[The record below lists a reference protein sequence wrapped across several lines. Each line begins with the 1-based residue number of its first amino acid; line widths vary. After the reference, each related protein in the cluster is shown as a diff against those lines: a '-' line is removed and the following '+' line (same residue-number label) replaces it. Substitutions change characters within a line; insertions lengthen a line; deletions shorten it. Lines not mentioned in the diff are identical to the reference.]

1 MRANFADRGAS
12 TPRVFTFFVRRKNER
27 RKQKKEKNTKLIL
40 IRMASGTSSMTVY
53 QLKQE
58 LRKVGARLVGKKA
71 DLVQRLKDY
80 QRNQNFRD
88 PEVDIPAANPMPSWP
103 EVSLFHS
110 LTLNDQDLVPKIR
123 EEHVQQYVVLRQVLD
138 RGPNYDHAAFMR
150 GKKMMGS
157 VRALS
162 IAFIDGLCYTS
173 SLVSAE
179 FKDVSYTSRIILH
192 AAGEVLNSDCDCP
205 TGKKKYLAQQIS
217 NSSWFFHNHFVSGLP
232 YFLYFTNQY
241 FLNTS

>member
-1 MRANFADRGAS
+1 
-12 TPRVFTFFVRRKNER
+12 
-27 RKQKKEKNTKLIL
+27 
-40 IRMASGTSSMTVY
+40 MASEISSFTVN

-58 LRKVGARLVGKKA
+58 LRKVGARLGGKKA

-88 PEVDIPAANPMPSWP
+88 PDLDIPAVNPMPIWP
-103 EVSLFHS
+103 EATSFHS
-110 LTLNDQDLVPKIR
+110 LTLNDQGLVPKIR

-150 GKKMMGS
+150 GRKMMGS

-162 IAFIDGLCYTS
+162 IGLIDGVCYTS
-173 SLVSAE
+173 SIVSAE

-192 AAGEVLNSDCDCP
+192 TSGEVLNSDCDCP
-205 TGKKKYLAQQIS
+205 TGKKK
-217 NSSWFFHNHFVSGLP
+217 H
-232 YFLYFTNQY
+232 
-241 FLNTS
+241 